1 MPPALPLATAPAL
14 ERSKPGPKKAPSLQ
28 IFPQLPTPT
37 ELEVRELRLQMG
49 WTLAQTADLIGLAD
63 AQSVS
68 EIERGARK
76 MTNARWTIMLLAA
89 QRHPTLKLVPVNA
102 GQSSEQP
109 LS

>member
-1 MPPALPLATAPAL
+1 MPPAAPPAR

-49 WTLAQTADLIGLAD
+49 WTLAQTAELIGLTD
-63 AQSVS
+63 AQAVS
-68 EIERGARK
+68 EIERGGRK

-89 QRHPTLKLVPVNA
+89 QRHPTLKLVPA
-102 GQSSEQP
+102 DTAPPGEQP